1 MAFLPASETG
11 VGGSLVACDQYKPSA
26 DGVRVYLNGGEDLA
40 VILARVERAG
50 GKIVV
55 PKTLIRE
62 DIGFFALFGVVSAA
76 WGAVL
81 AVGQQGIIED
91 VDAEDHFRQR
101 LQALG
106 FRIGKEVRPIRQ
118 ALFGGPLQVR
128 VGSVNIMLRRNDAA
142 LIYVWA
148 EG

>member
-1 MAFLPASETG
+1 MTMVRLSELPM
-11 VGGSLVACDQYKPSA
+11 
-26 DGVRVYLNGGEDLA
+26 
-40 VILARVERAG
+40 
-50 GKIVV
+50 
-55 PKTLIRE
+55 
-62 DIGFFALFGVVSAA
+62 
-76 WGAVL
+76 
-81 AVGQQGIIED
+81 GQHGIIED
-91 VDAEDHFRQR
+91 VDAEEHFRQP

-142 LIYVWA
+142 LIHVWA

>member
-1 MAFLPASETG
+1 MTMVRLSE
-11 VGGSLVACDQYKPSA
+11 
-26 DGVRVYLNGGEDLA
+26 
-40 VILARVERAG
+40 
-50 GKIVV
+50 
-55 PKTLIRE
+55 
-62 DIGFFALFGVVSAA
+62 
-76 WGAVL
+76 L

-91 VDAEDHFRQR
+91 VDAEEHFRQR

-106 FRIGKEVRPIRQ
+106 FRVGRKIRPIRQ